1 MRKLLKYLA
10 FFVALAFVF
19 SSCTKDEELT
29 GTSMFKGKERSS
41 GNGGDASGDTSS
53 GPSNLPASG
62 SLPPI
67 VDDEDDENDDDANII
82 VDDEDDENDDDK
94 PKK

>member
-19 SSCTKDEELT
+19 TSCTKDEELT
-29 GTSMFKGKERSS
+29 GKSIFKGTERSAGDD
-41 GNGGDASGDTSS
+41 GNDGDNTS
-53 GPSNLPASG
+53 GPSNLPSG
-62 SLPPI
+62 GASLPPI
-67 VDDEDDENDDDANII
+67 VDDEDDENDDDANTI